1 VPFTRNATRH
11 ACLGT
16 RTARTV
22 LAHPSLGLA
31 IVVGSLMHASG
42 HALLAAA
49 GGVLARTL
57 AGGAGPMDGRSSRI
71 LHLVGHGDPMLGL
84 AIAGLI
90 AATAKLF
97 GGVVAG
103 WSEARVAGEVGAAL
117 RLEILDG
124 IHGLT
129 TLRAPR
135 QRDHGQAQSA
145 SRARALDAG
154 AGPNIAHLASLTTH
168 VSDVEKAVAQGV
180 FAELRAILQLVPLVL
195 LLAVLAPR
203 LAGSAA
209 VALGGFGIL
218 VTVARRALKRNHAR
232 AARETE
238 ALLGAADEA
247 VRHADLWRTYGA
259 EGRIRAHVASLGRTI
274 IATGAR
280 LRSRSAL
287 LSGTS
292 EVLGALA
299 LVLTLAF
306 ASAGAIG
313 GVDRG
318 AIVPFAIAFFMAYK
332 PLRELVE
339 ARLIRARA
347 EEILDLTPAPAPA
360 PAPALA
366 LALAPAPALALAPA
380 WPLAPLS
387 ITHLV
392 GLHGTHTPLTLRLP
406 AGRIAAIVGPTGIGK
421 TSLLRALLGLDPA
434 RAGTVTWGDVSLT
447 DRGVGPR
454 ERPFAWVPQDAPI
467 LGDTLVANVA
477 LGRSDKDG
485 SGEPATSNR
494 VHTARILETLG
505 AEGLS
510 ASLGDAVLATERSV
524 SGGERQWI
532 AVARALATELPVL
545 LLDEP
550 TSSLDGAAQERM
562 LAAIAGLRGQRTVV
576 IVTHRP
582 EPLAIADV
590 VVRLDRAPAASESH
604 GEDAQHGTGGHDDAP
619 GAQELAVEDVGSV
632 AVVLATTEAELHASR
647 ERIDVPGAE

>member
-1 VPFTRNATRH
+1 M
-11 ACLGT
+11 
-16 RTARTV
+16 
-22 LAHPSLGLA
+22 AHPSLGFA
-31 IVVGSLMHASG
+31 IVLGSLMHAFG

-49 GGVLARTL
+49 GGVLARAL
-57 AGGAGPMDGRSSRI
+57 AGGAGPMDGRSSRA
-71 LHLVGHGDPMLGL
+71 LHALGHGDPMLGL

-90 AATAKLF
+90 AAMAKLC

-103 WSEARVAGEVGAAL
+103 WAEARVAGEVGAEL

-135 QRDHGQAQSA
+135 QHDHGQAQAA
-145 SRARALDAG
+145 SRSAAEPGGG
-154 AGPNIAHLASLTTH
+154 ANIAHLASLTTH
-168 VSDVEKAVAQGV
+168 VSDVEKAITQGV
-180 FAELRAILQLVPLVL
+180 FASLRAVLQLAPLIV

-209 VALGGFGIL
+209 VALGAFGLL
-218 VTVARRALKRNHAR
+218 VTAARRALKRNHAR

-274 IATGAR
+274 IATSAR

-299 LVLTLAF
+299 LVLTLAL

-339 ARLIRARA
+339 ARLVRARA
-347 EEILDLTPAPAPA
+347 EEFLESTP
-360 PAPALA
+360 
-366 LALAPAPALALAPA
+366 ALAPALTPARARALAPAPA

-387 ITHLV
+387 ITALL
-392 GLHGTHTPLTLRLP
+392 GRHGSHAPLTLRVP
-406 AGRIAAIVGPTGIGK
+406 AGHIAAIVGPTGIGK

-434 RAGTVTWGDVSLT
+434 RAGNVTWGDVSLSA
-447 DRGVGPR
+447 RGVGPR

-477 LGRSDKDG
+477 LGARSR
-485 SGEPATSNR
+485 SGADDLANR
-494 VHTARILETLG
+494 VRAACILATLG
-505 AEGLS
+505 AEGLAS
-510 ASLGDAVLATERSV
+510 SLGDAVLATERSV

-562 LAAIAGLRGQRTVV
+562 LAAIAGLRGKRTVV

-590 VVRLDRAPAASESH
+590 VVRLDRESH
-604 GEDAQHGTGGHDDAP
+604 RDDAQYGTRGHDDAL
-619 GAQELAVEDVGSV
+619 GAQQLAVEDVGSV
-632 AVVLATTEAELHASR
+632 SVVLEATEAQLHASR
-647 ERIDVPGAE
+647 ERVDVPGAE

>member
-1 VPFTRNATRH
+1 M
-11 ACLGT
+11 
-16 RTARTV
+16 
-22 LAHPSLGLA
+22 AHPSLGFA
-31 IVVGSLMHASG
+31 IVLGSLMHAFG

-49 GGVLARTL
+49 GGVLARAL
-57 AGGAGPMDGRSSRI
+57 AGGAGPMDGRSSRA
-71 LHLVGHGDPMLGL
+71 LHALGHGDPMLGL

-90 AATAKLF
+90 AAMAKLC

-103 WSEARVAGEVGAAL
+103 WAEARVAGEVGAEL

-135 QRDHGQAQSA
+135 QHDHGQAQAA
-145 SRARALDAG
+145 SRSAAEPGGG
-154 AGPNIAHLASLTTH
+154 ANIAHLASLTTH
-168 VSDVEKAVAQGV
+168 VSDVEKAITQGV
-180 FAELRAILQLVPLVL
+180 FASLRAVLQLAPLIV

-209 VALGGFGIL
+209 VALGAFGLL
-218 VTVARRALKRNHAR
+218 VTAARRALKRNHAR

-274 IATGAR
+274 IATSAR

-299 LVLTLAF
+299 LVLTLAL

-339 ARLIRARA
+339 ARLVRARA
-347 EEILDLTPAPAPA
+347 EEFLESTP
-360 PAPALA
+360 
-366 LALAPAPALALAPA
+366 ALAPALTPALAPAPA

-387 ITHLV
+387 ITALL
-392 GLHGTHTPLTLRLP
+392 GRHGSHAPLTLRVP
-406 AGRIAAIVGPTGIGK
+406 AGHIAAIVGPTGIGK

-434 RAGTVTWGDVSLT
+434 RAGNVTWGDVSLSA
-447 DRGVGPR
+447 RGVGPR

-477 LGRSDKDG
+477 LGARSR
-485 SGEPATSNR
+485 SGADDLANR
-494 VHTARILETLG
+494 VRAACILATLG
-505 AEGLS
+505 AEGLAS
-510 ASLGDAVLATERSV
+510 SLGDAVLATERSV

-562 LAAIAGLRGQRTVV
+562 LAAIAGLRGKRTVV

-590 VVRLDRAPAASESH
+590 VVRLDRESH
-604 GEDAQHGTGGHDDAP
+604 RDDAQYGTRGHDDAL

-632 AVVLATTEAELHASR
+632 SVVLEATEAQLHASR
-647 ERIDVPGAE
+647 ERVDVPGAQ